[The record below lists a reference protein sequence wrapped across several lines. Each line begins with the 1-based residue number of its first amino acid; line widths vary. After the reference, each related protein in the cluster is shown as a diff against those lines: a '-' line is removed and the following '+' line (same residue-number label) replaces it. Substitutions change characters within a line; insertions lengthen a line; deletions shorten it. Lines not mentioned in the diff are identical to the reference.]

1 MRFLYLAII
10 LLILACSNSD
20 ISVNPPDYWEP
31 TREELRKAMRYHG
44 VTFAEQDDTREWV
57 FIRGGKRCRLF
68 AYLDNRNIVPPK

>member
-1 MRFLYLAII
+1 MRFLYLPII